1 MSSRRQTL
9 EQRRA
14 EQAYTDV
21 KQIDDAR
28 NTSLQKGYSS
38 LARKAPAMIQ
48 SNGLGQTLAFLRAK
62 AGHKQQGEH
71 WLLYHHL
78 STWITGQMPPK
89 QSSDNLLEW
98 VITQDSQVY
107 RQATT
112 EALAYLNWLKRWAE
126 AVLPDGE
133 GES

>member
-14 EQAYTDV
+14 EQACIDV
-21 KQIDDAR
+21 QEIDKLR
-28 NTSLQKGYSS
+28 NTNVQKGYSS

-48 SNGLGQTLAFLRAK
+48 LNGLGQTLAFLRAK
-62 AGHKQQGEH
+62 AGQKREGEH

-78 STWITGQMPPK
+78 STWITGEIPPK

-98 VITQDSQVY
+98 VVRQDSQVY
-107 RQATT
+107 RQATA
-112 EALAYLNWLKRWAE
+112 EAFAYLNWLKRWAE
-126 AVLPDGE
+126 AVLPEAE